1 MENKQTTAPKK
12 GKLKSILIALGVTA
26 ATVGGYL
33 GWNWYSN
40 KKKKSVDD
48 NMEETPVKNNTPSTT
63 FSSSSSSSS
72 SNWFSPSSTPARK
85 DEFPLKKGSKG
96 ERVKELQQ
104 ALIGKFG
111 KSILPKYGDDGDFG
125 SEMETALQKA
135 GYPTVVDESTYNVIK
150 KLGAPNYSA
159 IALGLR
165 SAVDTKNFNNA
176 ISSLA
181 KLRNISDYSS
191 TNVKF
196 KEYFWLESNPT
207 IVSKMLNAFSTS
219 TQRDSLRKEF
229 LRIGLKFDGS
239 KWTLSGIPDEI
250 LLITLEQTE
259 IFDPKRNVKINVPKA
274 MVIGHFL
281 KEEQGWTLFRT
292 LEKNKKLIVKSN
304 KIKIHERN

>member
-48 NMEETPVKNNTPSTT
+48 NMEETPVKNTTPSTT
-63 FSSSSSSSS
+63 SSNSSSSSS

-111 KSILPKYGDDGDFG
+111 KTILPKYGDDGDFG

-150 KLGAPNYSA
+150 KLGAPNYSSIA
-159 IALGLR
+159 IGLR

-259 IFDPKRNVKINVPKA
+259 IFDPKRNVKINVPKD

-292 LEKNKKLIVKSN
+292 LEKNKKLIVKSD